1 MKMRLRIVI
10 PVLNEAG
17 QAAGEGDKFRKTLN
31 ALQPLREQGA
41 ELIVVDGGST
51 DKTWALA
58 RALAD
63 QVLLAPRGRA
73 AQMNGGARHESRAHA
88 TNDARSG
95 GPTEVLL
102 FLHSDTRLPAKAHAL
117 INAALNAGAAWG
129 RFDVQFDDNHPLLRM
144 VAMMMNLRSRLSS
157 IATGDQALFMTC
169 AMFEQVGGFTDLPLM
184 EDIDLCSR
192 LKQVA
197 APACLRQRVTTSARR
212 WQQHGIWRTIF
223 LMWRIRLAYFLGADP
238 NVLARRYGYTS
249 RAPQTGAA
257 VAIMAKAPVAGLSK
271 TRLIPALGAPGAA
284 RAQRKFTLNTLH
296 VARQADLGNITLHCA
311 PDVQHR
317 FFRALR
323 RICGTTCQTQP
334 QGDLG
339 HRMQTAF
346 EQHFANNPSQP
357 LLLIGTDCPVLAP
370 GHLQQS
376 AHALLEH
383 DVVLIPAEDG
393 GYVLIGMR
401 RLVPLAFQNI
411 AWSTSEVMA
420 QTRNQLKRATVTW
433 QELPQLWDVDEPAD
447 WQRLQQL
454 EATT

>member
-1 MKMRLRIVI
+1 MTMRLRVVM

-17 QAAGEGDKFRKTLN
+17 NAAGEGDKFRKTLH

-51 DKTWALA
+51 DSTWAVA
-58 RALAD
+58 RTQAD

-73 AQMNGGARHESRAHA
+73 AQMNGGARHESRAHT
-88 TNDARSG
+88 TNDARRG
-95 GPTEVLL
+95 APTEVLL
-102 FLHSDTRLPAKAHAL
+102 FLHSDTRLPDDAHAL
-117 INAALNAGAAWG
+117 LNAALNAGAAWG
-129 RFDVQFDDNHPLLRM
+129 RFDVQFDDIHPLLRM
-144 VAMMMNLRSRLSS
+144 VSMMMNLRSCLSG
-157 IATGDQALFMTC
+157 IATGDQALFMTR
-169 AMFEQVGGFTDLPLM
+169 AVFEQVGGFTDLPLM
-184 EDIDLCSR
+184 EDIDLCTR

-223 LMWRIRLAYFLGADP
+223 LMWRLRLSYFLGADP
-238 NVLARRYGYTS
+238 NVLARRYGYTPRPPPS
-249 RAPQTGAA
+249 GAA

-284 RAQRKFTLNTLH
+284 RAQRKFTLNTLQIAH
-296 VARQADLGNITLHCA
+296 QANLGNMTLHCA

-317 FFRALR
+317 FFRAVR
-323 RICGTTCQTQP
+323 RVCGTTCQTQP
-334 QGDLG
+334 PGDLG

-346 EQHFANNPSQP
+346 AQHFADNPGQP

-370 GHLQQS
+370 GHLQQA
-376 AHALLEH
+376 AHVLLEH

-401 RLVPLAFQNI
+401 RLVPLAFENI
-411 AWSTSEVMA
+411 AWSTAEVMA
-420 QTRNQLKRATVTW
+420 QTRTQLKRAAVTW
-433 QELPQLWDVDEPAD
+433 KELPALWDVDEPAD

-454 EATT
+454 EAGS